1 MESMIL
7 FAMLCSGVALGMAIT
22 NTAYGILLRSKSK
35 KECENAK
42 NSANNG
48 GNC

>member
-22 NTAYGILLRSKSK
+22 NTAYGIFLRSESK
-35 KECENAK
+35 KVKDNLK
-42 NSANNG
+42 
-48 GNC
+48 